1 MEPLTASPHIKER
14 LWNILS
20 LVENGFKKGESICL
34 VLKKQKECLKRK
46 RESSQRIPI
55 MTTSITEIHF
65 PSLDPDINL
74 KFACYLKVLRLLF
87 DQISSMPSFFVS
99 KRQIYYR
106 DVTLFKKQAVI
117 NQCIDDIASS
127 FGVSTET
134 LGVVAAQKGLIYG
147 NLQYYYRDRFVKL
160 EKKEGT
166 MLLPLISLESH
177 HEDFRFVSPCP
188 EEIIIVEKESVFSK
202 LCKEH
207 DHGNKILIT
216 AKGFPDRLTK
226 RFLYHLTQ
234 HYPEAKVVA
243 LVDSDVYGLM
253 ILKEYKYTPAIKI
266 TECPILPV
274 TVKDEC
280 ARKTTS
286 RLDELG
292 HMHSCWYV
300 SPCSRLQYGGT
311 FLFDNANRLGH
322 LDITYRDYNNMK
334 SFLRTLLELED
345 VSSDGEMKK
354 VVREL
359 QMGMYFLKK
368 REMD

>member
-1 MEPLTASPHIKER
+1 
-14 LWNILS
+14 
-20 LVENGFKKGESICL
+20 
-34 VLKKQKECLKRK
+34 
-46 RESSQRIPI
+46 
-55 MTTSITEIHF
+55 MTTSTTEILF
-65 PSLDPDINL
+65 PSLDSEINL

-87 DQISSMPSFFVS
+87 DQVSSTPNSVVS

-134 LGVVAAQKGLIYG
+134 LGVVAAQKGLIYAD
-147 NLQYYYRDRFVKL
+147 LQYYYRDKLVNL
-160 EKKEGT
+160 EKIEGAT
-166 MLLPLISLESH
+166 LLPLISLESR
-177 HEDFRFVSPCP
+177 HEDFRFISSCP

-207 DHGNKILIT
+207 GQKNKILIT

-266 TECPILPV
+266 TEFPKLPI
-274 TVKDEC
+274 TAKDQF
-280 ARKTTS
+280 ARKTIS
-286 RLDELG
+286 KLDELG
-292 HMHSCWYV
+292 HMNPSWYV
-300 SPCSRLQYGGT
+300 SPCSRLEYGGT
-311 FLFDNANRLGH
+311 FLFDNANSLGH
-322 LDITYRDYNNMK
+322 LDITCRDFNNMK
-334 SFLRTLLELED
+334 SFLRTLLEFNHGSPD
-345 VSSDGEMKK
+345 PEMKK

-359 QMGMYFLKK
+359 QMGMFFFKK